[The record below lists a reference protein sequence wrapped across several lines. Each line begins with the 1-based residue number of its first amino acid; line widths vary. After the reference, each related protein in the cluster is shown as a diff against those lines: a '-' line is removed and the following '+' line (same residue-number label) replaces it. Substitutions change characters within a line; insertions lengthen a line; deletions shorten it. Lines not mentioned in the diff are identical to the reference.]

1 MFIYFDPIISIMLI
15 FPKRIILNPEKT
27 MYGGIIAK
35 KMEKY
40 TCSTKKEKLS
50 KSWDIYWTGYDV
62 TTKNDDRDK
71 KKTRHIS
78 HDPIYTFSQFYW
90 GIIA

>member
-1 MFIYFDPIISIMLI
+1 
-15 FPKRIILNPEKT
+15 

-50 KSWDIYWTGYDV
+50 KSWDIY
-62 TTKNDDRDK
+62 
-71 KKTRHIS
+71 
-78 HDPIYTFSQFYW
+78 
-90 GIIA
+90 

>member
-35 KMEKY
+35 KNGKIYMLN
-40 TCSTKKEKLS
+40 KKGKI
-50 KSWDIYWTGYDV
+50 K
-62 TTKNDDRDK
+62 
-71 KKTRHIS
+71 
-78 HDPIYTFSQFYW
+78 
-90 GIIA
+90 

>member
-1 MFIYFDPIISIMLI
+1 ML
-15 FPKRIILNPEKT
+15 N
-27 MYGGIIAK
+27 
-35 KMEKY
+35 
-40 TCSTKKEKLS
+40 KKEKLS

-71 KKTRHIS
+71 SFGTSPHSPSTLFHNFI
-78 HDPIYTFSQFYW
+78 